1 MRTMR
6 SLIVKFFV
14 PRWVENAVGGSE
26 NPFITDQTGSTQQ
39 LLRTTLI
46 QHHLPAN
53 YIKHNIKNKAAAAF
67 DMINHGK
74 IFENICLK
82 TAPVLYLPWSTAHF
96 SLILLPLFCFQSMTS
111 VAPSRS
117 YLLCWP
123 SQTRGA
129 LHTLTKDSLII
140 LIISWLHKN
149 SNF

>member
-1 MRTMR
+1 MF
-6 SLIVKFFV
+6 SNADDEIIDCEVFV

-53 YIKHNIKNKAAAAF
+53 YIKHNIKNKAAAATF

-96 SLILLPLFCFQSMTS
+96 SLISS
-111 VAPSRS
+111 HYSASRV
-117 YLLCWP
+117 
-123 SQTRGA
+123 
-129 LHTLTKDSLII
+129 
-140 LIISWLHKN
+140 
-149 SNF
+149 